1 MQIKNRVRKRTRIF
15 NIHFFSKKRYVFTR
29 ALARLQKM
37 EIAKKEQKK
46 NRTRNMIFFI
56 DNRFG
61 MESRTALLENPNIQ
75 FVNTFWPIA
84 VGGGIQ
90 KMIA

>member
-1 MQIKNRVRKRTRIF
+1 
-15 NIHFFSKKRYVFTR
+15 
-29 ALARLQKM
+29 
-37 EIAKKEQKK
+37 
-46 NRTRNMIFFI
+46 MIFFI

-84 VGGGIQ
+84 VGGDPKNDRLMYRLMQGLEEKEQ
-90 KMIA
+90 RRGQDVGR